1 MRDACF
7 NDGDESGDDKMI
19 GIVAR
24 FETHD
29 EDIMIASMMKR
40 CMAVITVMKMK
51 LSLEVTMVLEMM
63 MLTAI
68 GNDVSP
74 W

>member
-1 MRDACF
+1 
-7 NDGDESGDDKMI
+7 MI

-51 LSLEVTMVLEMM
+51 LSLEVNMVLEMM